1 MEKKNRRN
9 KQERRRNAK
18 DQKRAKQRKTVIT
31 VFLMNTGP
39 KEIENLIPL
48 VREKWYSLIINNKAM
63 PLI

>member
-1 MEKKNRRN
+1 MQKIKSARNRG
-9 KQERRRNAK
+9 
-18 DQKRAKQRKTVIT
+18 KTVIT
-31 VFLMNTGP
+31 VFLMNSGP